1 MKPTWRDQHQ
11 FCSLP
16 SHREYPQTTLPDKTE
31 RLTLQRTEATV
42 HHQLEI
48 TQLTLS
54 QDDSGKLL
62 GFSSEFGMA
71 GGIAGEEVL
80 EDTTV
85 RRVGHCEGV
94 EGYTQ
99 NRGEGLK

>member
-1 MKPTWRDQHQ
+1 M
-11 FCSLP
+11 
-16 SHREYPQTTLPDKTE
+16 
-31 RLTLQRTEATV
+31 
-42 HHQLEI
+42 
-48 TQLTLS
+48 TLS

-85 RRVGHCEGV
+85 RRVGHCEGI